1 MATIAEAHERLRETD
16 GFVVESPAGDIG
28 WVEEVWL
35 GEEGSPRA
43 LAVRTGDGRHGL
55 LRDEDVVTVDRE
67 KRWVVVTEE
76 PTLLELDAPRLS
88 ASDGLV
94 ASWRA
99 TGERLAVTPR
109 PRHLWH
115 VPYRPSEPAPPARA
129 KRVERP
135 LWQGVAVLLVTIALL
150 VALTITLAYVV
161 ARLITGTAY

>member
-1 MATIAEAHERLRETD
+1 MSTLAEAHERLRETD

-35 GEEGSPRA
+35 GEEGWPRA

-55 LRDEDVVTVDRE
+55 LRDEDVVAVDRE
-67 KRWVVVTEE
+67 KRWVVVPEE
-76 PTLLELDAPRLS
+76 PTLLALEAPRLS

-99 TGERLAVTPR
+99 TDERLAVTPR

-115 VPYRPSEPAPPARA
+115 VPYRPAEPAPPARA
-129 KRVERP
+129 KGVERP
-135 LWQGVAVLLVTIALL
+135 LWQGVAALLVTIAVL
-150 VALTITLAYVV
+150 VALTITLAYVI
-161 ARLITGTAY
+161 ARLVTGTAY

>member
-55 LRDEDVVTVDRE
+55 LRDDDVVTVDRE
-67 KRWVVVTEE
+67 KRWVVVSEE

-88 ASDGLV
+88 ASDELV